1 MNKNFDALQALPLF
15 RNISGE
21 GLQTMMDC
29 FSGELIALKKGETLK
44 YKKNSAICLIAGE
57 VTGLKQGTI
66 SPMTTE
72 ERPLFAT
79 EDSLLL
85 LLERHML
92 LYPCYGCCFFHAQL
106 LQNMR
111 EDGIDLKALEDE

>member
-1 MNKNFDALQALPLF
+1 MNKNLDALQTLPLF
-15 RNISGE
+15 RNISAE

-29 FSGELIALKKGETLK
+29 FSGELIALKKGETPK

-57 VTGLKQGTI
+57 VMGLKQGDLAAM
-66 SPMTTE
+66 PTE
-72 ERPLFAT
+72 ECALFAT
-79 EDSLLL
+79 KDSLIL
-85 LLERHML
+85 LLESHML

-111 EDGIDLKALEDE
+111 EDGIDLKALEG

>member
-1 MNKNFDALQALPLF
+1 MNKNLDALQTLPLF
-15 RNISGE
+15 RNISTE

-29 FSGELIALKKGETLK
+29 FSGEFFSLKKGEATK
-44 YKKNSAICLIAGE
+44 YKKNSVICLITGE
-57 VTGLKQGTI
+57 INGLKQGCFV
-66 SPMTTE
+66 PMPPE
-72 ERPLFAT
+72 ESPLFAT
-79 EDSLLL
+79 ENSLVL

-111 EDGIDLKALEDE
+111 EDGIDLKTLEDE